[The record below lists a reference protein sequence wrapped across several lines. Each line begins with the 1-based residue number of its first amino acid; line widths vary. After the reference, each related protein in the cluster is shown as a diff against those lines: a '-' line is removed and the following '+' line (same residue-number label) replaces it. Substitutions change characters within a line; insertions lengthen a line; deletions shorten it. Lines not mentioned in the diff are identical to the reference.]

1 MKLFFV
7 FLFAQ
12 LICHSQTKLTLAFGS
27 CGHQDTDLPI
37 LFEVAKLK
45 PNYFIFLGDN
55 IYGDSKRKSVIKK
68 KYEQL
73 SAIPSFQLLKTNTSV
88 LATWDDHDFGKNDAG
103 KEFTKKKQNK
113 KIFLDFFKEPLTSDR
128 WVHDGIYT
136 SYNIELEGAKV
147 QVILLDTRTFRDQLV
162 RTNRK
167 NRGTDNPEYEL
178 TYAPH
183 KDSSKTIL
191 GTQQWAWLKG
201 VFSQAA
207 DYRIIASSTQFGI
220 EYNGY
225 ESWANFPAEQNRI
238 LQLIKETQAGG
249 VIFISGDVHYGEFS
263 ELKNKESYPIFDFTS
278 SGLTQEWSFATPN
291 KNRIAGPMMQ
301 NNFGLIE
308 INALEKTI
316 EVQLRDKTG
325 SIVAEKL
332 LHLDALQNKP

>member
-1 MKLFFV
+1 M
-7 FLFAQ
+7 
-12 LICHSQTKLTLAFGS
+12 TLAFGS

-73 SAIPSFQLLKTNTSV
+73 GAIPSFQLLKTNTSV

-162 RTNRK
+162 RTKRK
-167 NRGTDNPEYEL
+167 NRGTSKHSKL
-178 TYAPH
+178 
-183 KDSSKTIL
+183 KMQSCKIKSDSLSRAEAQPQRQPKNQNSSAT
-191 GTQQWAWLKG
+191 
-201 VFSQAA
+201 VAA
-207 DYRIIASSTQFGI
+207 TRSS
-220 EYNGY
+220 
-225 ESWANFPAEQNRI
+225 
-238 LQLIKETQAGG
+238 
-249 VIFISGDVHYGEFS
+249 
-263 ELKNKESYPIFDFTS
+263 
-278 SGLTQEWSFATPN
+278 
-291 KNRIAGPMMQ
+291 
-301 NNFGLIE
+301 
-308 INALEKTI
+308 
-316 EVQLRDKTG
+316 
-325 SIVAEKL
+325 
-332 LHLDALQNKP
+332 